1 MGKKYLVDLMQEKLR
16 ILKLKKA
23 RLWSD
28 IESLSEVSDSM
39 FLSFGKTQAE
49 IMKLEK
55 DLVRDIKN
63 PLHEN

>member
-1 MGKKYLVDLMQEKLR
+1 MEEKLR

-28 IESLSEVSDSM
+28 IESLAEVNDSM
-39 FLSFGKTQAE
+39 YLTFGKTQAE

-55 DLVRDIKN
+55 ELVRQT
-63 PLHEN
+63 ENNLDESN

>member
-1 MGKKYLVDLMQEKLR
+1 MEERLR
-16 ILKLKKA
+16 ILKLRKA

-39 FLSFGKTQAE
+39 FVTFGKTEAE

-55 DLVRDIKN
+55 ELIRKTEN
-63 PLHEN
+63 PLDESN

>member
-1 MGKKYLVDLMQEKLR
+1 MHEKLR
-16 ILKLKKA
+16 LLKLKKA

-39 FLSFGKTQAE
+39 FLTFGKTESE

-55 DLVRDIKN
+55 EIMRDTEN
-63 PLHEN
+63 PLHESN

>member
-1 MGKKYLVDLMQEKLR
+1 MQEKLR

-28 IESLSEVSDSM
+28 IESLAEVNDSTY
-39 FLSFGKTQAE
+39 LQFGKTQSE

-55 DLVRDIKN
+55 ELIRQT
-63 PLHEN
+63 ENNLR

>member
-1 MGKKYLVDLMQEKLR
+1 MQEKLR

-28 IESLSEVSDSM
+28 IESLAEVNDSTY
-39 FLSFGKTQAE
+39 LQFGKTQAE

-55 DLVRDIKN
+55 EIVR
-63 PLHEN
+63 

>member
-1 MGKKYLVDLMQEKLR
+1 MEEKLR

-55 DLVRDIKN
+55 EIVRQSIN
-63 PLHEN
+63 PLDENN

>member
-1 MGKKYLVDLMQEKLR
+1 MQEKLR

-55 DLVRDIKN
+55 EIVRQSIN
-63 PLHEN
+63 PLDENN

>member
-1 MGKKYLVDLMQEKLR
+1 MEGRLR

-28 IESLSEVSDSM
+28 IESLAEVSDSTY
-39 FLSFGKTQAE
+39 LAFGKIQAE

-55 DLVRDIKN
+55 EIVRETVN
-63 PLHEN
+63 PIHEN

>member
-1 MGKKYLVDLMQEKLR
+1 MEEKLR

-28 IESLSEVSDSM
+28 IESLAEVNDSM
-39 FLSFGKTQAE
+39 FLTFGKTQAE

-55 DLVRDIKN
+55 ELLRQT
-63 PLHEN
+63 ENNLDESN

>member
-1 MGKKYLVDLMQEKLR
+1 MHEKLR

-28 IESLSEVSDSM
+28 IESLSEVNDSTY
-39 FLSFGKTQAE
+39 LNFGKTQAE

-55 DLVRDIKN
+55 EIVRNSEN
-63 PLHEN
+63 PIHENN

>member
-1 MGKKYLVDLMQEKLR
+1 MHEKLR

-28 IESLSEVSDSM
+28 IESLSEVNDSTY
-39 FLSFGKTQAE
+39 LNFGKTQAE
-49 IMKLEK
+49 IMKLEREI
-55 DLVRDIKN
+55 VRNSEN

>member
-1 MGKKYLVDLMQEKLR
+1 MEEKLR

-28 IESLSEVSDSM
+28 IESLAEVSDSM
-39 FLSFGKTQAE
+39 FLAFGKTQAE

-55 DLVRDIKN
+55 ELVRQSTN
-63 PLHEN
+63 PINEN

>member
-1 MGKKYLVDLMQEKLR
+1 MVGIMEERLR

-28 IESLSEVSDSM
+28 IESLSEVNDSTY
-39 FLSFGKTQAE
+39 LNFGKIEAE

-55 DLVRDIKN
+55 DIVRETKIY
-63 PLHEN
+63 EE

>member
-1 MGKKYLVDLMQEKLR
+1 MQEKLR

-28 IESLSEVSDSM
+28 IESLSEVNDSTY
-39 FLSFGKTQAE
+39 LQFGKTQAE

>member
-1 MGKKYLVDLMQEKLR
+1 MQEKLR

-28 IESLSEVSDSM
+28 IESLAEVNDTTY
-39 FLSFGKTQAE
+39 LQFGKTQSE

-55 DLVRDIKN
+55 ELIRQTEN
-63 PLHEN
+63 PLDESN

>member
-1 MGKKYLVDLMQEKLR
+1 MRENLR

-28 IESLSEVSDSM
+28 IESLSEVSDLL
-39 FLSFGKTQAE
+39 FLNFGKTVAE

-55 DLVRDIKN
+55 NIVRQTEN
-63 PLHEN
+63 PLHENN

>member
-1 MGKKYLVDLMQEKLR
+1 MEEKLR

-28 IESLSEVSDSM
+28 IESLSEVNDSTY
-39 FLSFGKTQAE
+39 LAFGKTQAE

-55 DLVRDIKN
+55 DIVRQTEN
-63 PLHEN
+63 PLDESN